1 MSDKILRAALI
12 GVGNMGKKYAQMIV
26 SGEVANMKLTAVVIR
41 RDELMEWGE
50 ALVNVDGGHVRI
62 FRSADDM
69 FKADDVDTLFDAV
82 IIATPHKTHAKLA
95 VQAFSLGKDVLCDKP
110 AASDIGEAL
119 TMNEAAKKSG
129 RIYGMVFHQRLYPKY
144 MKIKSMIDAGEL
156 GKLRRVNLINS
167 RYLRTSYYHHSG
179 AWRSSFAGEG
189 GGALINRDSIYLICS
204 SIFLVC
210 RRECLHLYHLANIM
224 ILQ

>member
-1 MSDKILRAALI
+1 M
-12 GVGNMGKKYAQMIV
+12 
-26 SGEVANMKLTAVVIR
+26 
-41 RDELMEWGE
+41 
-50 ALVNVDGGHVRI
+50 
-62 FRSADDM
+62 
-69 FKADDVDTLFDAV
+69 
-82 IIATPHKTHAKLA
+82 
-95 VQAFSLGKDVLCDKP
+95 CDKP

-156 GKLRRVNLINS
+156 GELRRVNLINS
-167 RYLRTSYYHHSG
+167 RYLKNIIL
-179 AWRSSFAGEG
+179 SSFWQCEVVLQVKA
-189 GGALINRDSIYLICS
+189 AAHLLTRDSIFLICS